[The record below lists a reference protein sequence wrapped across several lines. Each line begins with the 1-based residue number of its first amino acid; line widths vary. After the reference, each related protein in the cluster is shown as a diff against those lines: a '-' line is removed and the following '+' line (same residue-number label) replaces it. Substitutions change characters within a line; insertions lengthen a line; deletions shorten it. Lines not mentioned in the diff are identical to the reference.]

1 MKFISI
7 LFATLDENRKHK
19 INTRQP
25 EHFVDL
31 NLDKVVTAVVKG
43 REEYDISPFFYTP
56 LEYPEDIYYRQGV
69 IQDMAKDNIYN
80 ALVEFSATMQKIRE
94 IGVRKENRYYHYQQ
108 RRWDLECILLYCR
121 AVTALHEQMEN
132 LPFTSCGMTNFRNYL
147 SEYMNS
153 DGFTDLSTVA
163 QTIRRQLDDIRY
175 SLRIKGDT
183 ISVEH
188 YADEINYSHEVLRV
202 FSRFKQHDVQVDV
215 DFRSH
220 DGIMNNLEARILD
233 CVAKLFPAVFAE
245 LDAFIVAHSDYQ
257 EHTLKV
263 FEREVQFYLAS
274 IHYIRQFQAAGLTFC
289 IPEINSERK
298 DITVT
303 SAFDLALADS
313 LLNKQV
319 PVVCNDFY
327 LHGRERIL
335 VISGPNQGGKTT
347 FARMIGQLHY
357 FALLGLFV
365 PAQQATLYL
374 VDNVFTHFEKSENI
388 HNLRGKLYDDL
399 VRIKA
404 ILDKATTRSLIIMN
418 EIFTSTTSHDAI
430 FLGTRVIEKVIEL
443 DALCVC
449 VTFIDELTAL
459 DTSVVSMMSTVE
471 EDNEASRTYIIIRKP
486 ADGVAWSVTLVQKYG
501 LTYEKIKAGL
511 NG

>member
-1 MKFISI
+1 MNFISI
-7 LFATLDENRKHK
+7 LFATLDESRRHK
-19 INTRQP
+19 INTCQP
-25 EHFVDL
+25 EYFVDL
-31 NLDKVVTAVVKG
+31 NLDKVVMAIVKG
-43 REEYDISPFFYTP
+43 REEYDISPFFYTL

-69 IQDMAKDNIYN
+69 IQDVAKNDLYN
-80 ALVEFSATMQKIRE
+80 ALVEYSTTMMKIRE
-94 IGVRKENRYYHYQQ
+94 IGSRKENRYYHYQQ
-108 RRWDLECILLYCR
+108 RRWELECVLLYCH
-121 AVTALHEQMEN
+121 AVIVLHERLEAIS
-132 LPFTSCGMTNFRNYL
+132 FTSCGMTNFRNYL
-147 SEYMNS
+147 SDYINS
-153 DGFTDLSTVA
+153 DGFTDLSTIA
-163 QTIRRQLDDIRY
+163 QTIRKQLEDIRY

-188 YADEINYSHEVLRV
+188 YADEINYSNEVLQV

-220 DGIMNNLEARILD
+220 DGNMNNLESRILD
-233 CVAKLFPAVFAE
+233 CVAKLFPAVFAG
-245 LDAFIVAHSDYQ
+245 LDAFIEAHSDYQ

-263 FEREVQFYLAS
+263 FEREIQFYLAS
-274 IHYIRQFQAAGLTFC
+274 IHFIRQFQVAGLTFC
-289 IPEINSERK
+289 IPEVNREKK

-303 SAFDLALADS
+303 AAFDLALADS
-313 LLNKQV
+313 LLNKQT

-347 FARMIGQLHY
+347 FARMVGQLHY
-357 FALLGLFV
+357 FALLGLYV
-365 PAQQATLYL
+365 PAQQANLYL
-374 VDNVFTHFEKSENI
+374 VDNIYTHFEKSENI

-404 ILDKATTRSLIIMN
+404 IINQSTARSLIIMN

-430 FLGTRVIEKVIEL
+430 YLGTRVIEKVIAL

-449 VTFIDELTAL
+449 VTFIDELTAP
-459 DTSVVSMMSTVE
+459 DPSVVSMMSTVE
-471 EDNEASRTYIIIRKP
+471 ENNEAARTYKIIRKP
-486 ADGVAWSVTLVQKYG
+486 ADGMTWSATLVQKYG

>member
-1 MKFISI
+1 MNFISI
-7 LFATLDENRKHK
+7 LFATLDGNRKHK

-31 NLDKVVTAVVKG
+31 NLDKVVMAIVKD
-43 REEYDISPFFYTP
+43 RDEYDLSPFFYTP
-56 LEYPEDIYYRQGV
+56 LEYPEDIYYRQGI
-69 IQDMAKDNIYN
+69 IQDVAKDDLYN
-80 ALVEFSATMQKIRE
+80 ALLEYSTAMQKIRD
-94 IGVRKENRYYHYQQ
+94 ISSRKENHYYHYQQ
-108 RRWDLECILLYCR
+108 RRWELECVLLYCR
-121 AVTALHEQMEN
+121 TVTVLHERLET
-132 LPFTSCGMTNFRNYL
+132 LSFTSCGMTNFRNYL
-147 SEYMNS
+147 SEYINS
-153 DGFTDLSTVA
+153 DGFTDLSTLA
-163 QTIRRQLDDIRY
+163 QTIRNQLEDIRY
-175 SLRIKGDT
+175 NLMIKGDT

-188 YADEINYSHEVLRV
+188 CTDEINYSHEVLRV

-220 DGIMNNLEARILD
+220 DGIMNNLEARVLD
-233 CVAKLFPAVFAE
+233 CVAKLFPAVFAG
-245 LDAFIVAHSDYQ
+245 LDAFIETHSDYQ

-263 FEREVQFYLAS
+263 FEREIQFYLAS
-274 IHYIRQFQAAGLTFC
+274 IHYFRQFQAAGLTFC
-289 IPEINSERK
+289 IPEINREK
-298 DITVT
+298 KEITVT
-303 SAFDLALADS
+303 SAFDLALAGS
-313 LLNKQV
+313 MLNKQT

-327 LHGRERIL
+327 IHGIERVL

-347 FARMIGQLHY
+347 FARMVGQLHY
-357 FALLGLFV
+357 FALLGLYV

-374 VDNVFTHFEKSENI
+374 VDNIFTHFEKSENI

-404 ILDKATTRSLIIMN
+404 ILDKSTARSLIIMN

-430 FLGTRVIEKVIEL
+430 FLGTRIIEKVI
-443 DALCVC
+443 ALNAICIC

-471 EDNEASRTYIIIRKP
+471 ENNDASRTYKIIRKP
-486 ADGVAWSVTLVQKYG
+486 ADGVAWSATLVQKYG
-501 LTYEKIKAGL
+501 LTYEIIKAGL

>member
-1 MKFISI
+1 MNFISI
-7 LFATLDENRKHK
+7 LFATLDESRKHK

-31 NLDKVVTAVVKG
+31 NLDQVVTAIVKG
-43 REEYDISPFFYTP
+43 REEYDISPFFYTT
-56 LEYPEDIYYRQGV
+56 LEYPDDIYYRQGV
-69 IQDMAKDNIYN
+69 IQDVAKDDLYN
-80 ALVEFSATMQKIRE
+80 ALVEYSATMQKIRE
-94 IGVRKENRYYHYQQ
+94 IGSRKENRYYHYQQ
-108 RRWDLECILLYCR
+108 RRWELECVLLYCR
-121 AVTALHEQMEN
+121 AVTVLHERLET
-132 LPFTSCGMTNFRNYL
+132 LSFTSCGMTNFRSYL
-147 SEYMNS
+147 SEYINS
-153 DGFTDLSTVA
+153 NGFTDLSTVA
-163 QTIRRQLDDIRY
+163 QTIRKQLENIRY

-183 ISVEH
+183 ISVGH

-220 DGIMNNLEARILD
+220 DGIINNLEARVLD
-233 CVAKLFPAVFAE
+233 CVAKLFPAVFAG
-245 LDAFIVAHSDYQ
+245 LDTFIEAHSDYQ

-263 FEREVQFYLAS
+263 FEREIQFYLAS

-289 IPEINSERK
+289 IPEINREK
-298 DITVT
+298 KEITVT

-313 LLNKQV
+313 LISKQGTV
-319 PVVCNDFY
+319 ISNDFY

-347 FARMIGQLHY
+347 FARMVGQLHY
-357 FALLGLFV
+357 FALLGLYV

-374 VDNVFTHFEKSENI
+374 VDNIFTHFEKSENI

-404 ILDKATTRSLIIMN
+404 ILDKSTARSLIIMN

-430 FLGTRVIEKVIEL
+430 FLGTRVIEKVISL
-443 DALCVC
+443 DAICIC

-459 DTSVVSMMSTVE
+459 NTSVVSMMSTVE
-471 EDNEASRTYIIIRKP
+471 VGNEASRTYKIIRKP

-501 LTYEKIKAGL
+501 LTYEKIKARL